1 MNNPLIKSLV
11 LKDFVMVFPVNARDT
26 YTSKMSEVCEFG
38 IIYYKGIDTYSAW

>member
-26 YTSKMSEVCEFG
+26 SKMSEVCEFG